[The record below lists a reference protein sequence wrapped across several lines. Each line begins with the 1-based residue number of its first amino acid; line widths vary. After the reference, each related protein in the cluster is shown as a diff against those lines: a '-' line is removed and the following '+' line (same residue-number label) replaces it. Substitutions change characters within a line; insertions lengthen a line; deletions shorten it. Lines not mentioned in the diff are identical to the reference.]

1 MPTPYLL
8 NKRSMKAILYK
19 DADRKWRFRFVA
31 KNNKIV
37 AQSEGYTRRVD
48 CLKTVLL
55 IRKAKIE
62 VVEEGE

>member
-1 MPTPYLL
+1 
-8 NKRSMKAILYK
+8 MKAVLYK
-19 DADRKWRFRFVA
+19 DTDRKWRFRFVA

-62 VVEEGE
+62 VVEEGG

>member
-1 MPTPYLL
+1 
-8 NKRSMKAILYK
+8 MKAVLYK

-31 KNNKIV
+31 KNNKVV

-62 VVEEGE
+62 VVEETE

>member
-1 MPTPYLL
+1 MPPPYLL
-8 NKRSMKAILYK
+8 NNRTMKAVLYK
-19 DADRKWRFRFVA
+19 DTDRKWRFRFVA
-31 KNNKIV
+31 KNNNIV

-62 VVEEGE
+62 VVEETE

>member
-1 MPTPYLL
+1 MPPPYLL
-8 NKRSMKAILYK
+8 NNRTMKAVLYK
-19 DADRKWRFRFVA
+19 DTDRKWRFRFVA
-31 KNNKIV
+31 MNNKIV

-62 VVEEGE
+62 VVEDEE

>member
-1 MPTPYLL
+1 MPPPYLL
-8 NKRSMKAILYK
+8 NNRTMKAVLYK
-19 DADRKWRFRFVA
+19 DTDRKWRFRFVA

-62 VVEEGE
+62 VVEERE

>member
-1 MPTPYLL
+1 MPPPYLL
-8 NKRSMKAILYK
+8 NNRTMKAVLYK
-19 DADRKWRFRFVA
+19 DTDRKWRFRFVA

-37 AQSEGYTRRVD
+37 AQSEGYTRLVD

-62 VVEEGE
+62 VVEEGG

>member
-1 MPTPYLL
+1 MPPPYLL
-8 NKRSMKAILYK
+8 NNRTMKAVLYK
-19 DADRKWRFRFVA
+19 DTDRKWRFRFVA

-48 CLKTVLL
+48 CLTTVLL

-62 VVEEGE
+62 VVEETE

>member
-1 MPTPYLL
+1 MPPPYLL
-8 NKRSMKAILYK
+8 NQRTMKAVLYK
-19 DADRKWRFRFVA
+19 DTDRKWRFRFVA

-62 VVEEGE
+62 VVEDEE

>member
-1 MPTPYLL
+1 MPPPYLL
-8 NKRSMKAILYK
+8 NNRTMKAVLYK

-62 VVEEGE
+62 VVEDEE

>member
-1 MPTPYLL
+1 MPPPYLL
-8 NKRSMKAILYK
+8 NNRTMKAVLYK
-19 DADRKWRFRFVA
+19 DTDRKWRFRFVA

-62 VVEEGE
+62 VLEETE

>member
-1 MPTPYLL
+1 MPPPYLL
-8 NKRSMKAILYK
+8 NQRTMKAVLYK

-62 VVEEGE
+62 VVEDEE

>member
-1 MPTPYLL
+1 MPPPYLL
-8 NKRSMKAILYK
+8 NQRTMKAILYK

-31 KNNKIV
+31 KNNKVV

-62 VVEEGE
+62 VVEETE

>member
-1 MPTPYLL
+1 MPPPYLL
-8 NKRSMKAILYK
+8 NNRTMKAVLYK
-19 DADRKWRFRFVA
+19 DTDRKWRFRFVA

-62 VVEEGE
+62 VVEDEE